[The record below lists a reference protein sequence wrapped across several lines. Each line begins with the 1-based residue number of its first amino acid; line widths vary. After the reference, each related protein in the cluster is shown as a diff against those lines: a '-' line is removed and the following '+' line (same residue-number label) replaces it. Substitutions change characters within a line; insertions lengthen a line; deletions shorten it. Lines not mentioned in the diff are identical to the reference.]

1 MILNTI
7 KIMKIIFIY
16 IATMQFILFSSFAK
30 AESDDKDA
38 IKVAVH
44 RLLFRRSTDG
54 MSLNQLVDRDCKELG
69 VSRDEIRRE
78 LINTISTSKQ
88 GGKNEGTDSEIKR
101 NDSKPS
107 LAAWFGMRLYP
118 GDPQLE
124 SAILN
129 GFRMANEQDSYYV
142 KDYLGSINEKGSI
155 ELIEECKQILVDSNK
170 NQYLKCLSS
179 SNRALQRLAGHEMK
193 SDSLPVVVTASLLM
207 VTILGLGC
215 VVYGFRA
222 KRRIFWMCGSVAV
235 IGAICIYCIA
245 SSAKNATPNPGHL
258 NGEKKDAGNG
268 QAEHAHAPA
277 IIDTL
282 PASNSAEAV
291 SWMRNKRSTHYAKVL
306 QDMRDLMAPFNDLD
320 PLNYKKNLK
329 ERETASV
336 KLLEILQSGVPD
348 GCSDEN
354 WTLVVRQIIG
364 LQEVS
369 ADSMDRALKM
379 IESWIADPQRKEQE
393 TMTALMTMIRWKD
406 TTPIQKDS
414 PEYGRFER
422 MAGLYD
428 TYINQATP
436 GTCSRLLWCLAQAT
450 KNIIYP
456 KSINEEPL
464 VSNEDFLGI
473 VNRYRHKYLDDPS
486 VQGDALQAIC
496 NRLRKNP
503 EAFPIFNDDIQGILG
518 IDGVNAA
525 DRLAAFEALS
535 NYSKAAGVL
544 PTWIN
549 DTEMARQIT
558 TMRDQMKSDN
568 VNRKVYERTDYPFYQ
583 RVVTIINRRVSAGA
597 NPPVNTYNKLLLDML
612 GDTSVDP
619 SLRLEAVRI
628 AVDSGVVTADEVNHL
643 FSNEPTFG
651 EKLKKLYPKK

>member
-1 MILNTI
+1 
-7 KIMKIIFIY
+7 MKIIFVFFAAIL
-16 IATMQFILFSSFAK
+16 FILSGSAAK
-30 AESDDKDA
+30 AENGDKHPA
-38 IKVAVH
+38 KIAVH
-44 RLLFRRSTDG
+44 RLLYRHSTDG

-88 GGKNEGTDSEIKR
+88 GGKNEGTDTETKR

-107 LAAWFGMRLYP
+107 SAAWFGMRLYP

-129 GFRMANEQDSYYV
+129 GFRMANEQDTYYV
-142 KDYLGSINEKGSI
+142 KDYLGYINNNGSV
-155 ELIEECKQILVDSNK
+155 ELIEECKQILADSNK
-170 NQYLKCLSS
+170 NQYLKYLSP
-179 SNRALQRLAGHEMK
+179 SNRELHRSAGHEMK
-193 SDSLPVVVTASLLM
+193 SDSLSVVVKAALLM

-222 KRRIFWMCGSVAV
+222 KRRIFWICGSVTV

-245 SSAKNATPNPGHL
+245 SSAKSSTPNPGHL
-258 NGEKKDAGNG
+258 NGEKKDDGKG

-282 PASNSAEAV
+282 PASNTAEAV
-291 SWMRNKRSTHYAKVL
+291 SWMRNKRSTHYEKVL
-306 QDMRDLMAPFNDLD
+306 QDIRDLMAPFNDLD
-320 PLNYKKNLK
+320 PLDYKKNLK

-379 IESWIADPQRKEQE
+379 VESWIADPQRKEHE

-406 TTPIQKDS
+406 TAPIQKDS
-414 PEYGRFER
+414 PEYKRFER

-428 TYINQATP
+428 TYINQATQ
-436 GTCSRLLWCLAQAT
+436 GTGNTLLSSLAQAT

-464 VSNEDFLGI
+464 VSNEDFLDI
-473 VNRYRHKYLDDPS
+473 VNRYRHKYLANPS
-486 VQGDALQAIC
+486 VQGDALIAIC

-503 EAFPIFNDDIQGILG
+503 EALPIFNDDIQGILG
-518 IDGVNAA
+518 VDGVNAT
-525 DRLAAFEALS
+525 DRLAGFEALS
-535 NYSKAAGVL
+535 SYSKAAGVL

-549 DTEMARQIT
+549 DTDIARQIT

-568 VNRKVYERTDYPFYQ
+568 ANLKAYERPDYLFYQ

-628 AVDSGVVTADEVNHL
+628 AVDSGVITADEVNHL

-651 EKLKKLYPKK
+651 EKLKKLYPRK